1 MRIARMRAPIALFL
15 FLFAGAA
22 SAANIRFD
30 PPNPTSEIPVVA
42 HVIGEFAM
50 CAPQSASATR
60 NGSVVSITIDP
71 PNCPLT
77 TDLVIV
83 GFDLPVKL
91 GTLPPGVYQVVG
103 RVGNL
108 IAGDGT
114 LVVQDANSPF
124 SVTPNVT
131 AFASDQVT
139 ITGKD
144 VAVCLAGPSPIV
156 CGAVVKFGDVEA
168 TIVSVAPDRVVVRA
182 PQHSAGPVDVTVS
195 GKRSAGAF
203 YYLPNDRPPDAAFYE
218 PVLFPVAFSGPGA
231 YGSLWQTEIYLRNDN
246 SFPLTLSRS
255 SPFNACRLLEC
266 DFRLGPNTTWTT
278 GINTSNGFLDYI
290 PRQAAPNV
298 HFGILVRDL
307 SRQAEALGTEIPVI
321 REKDLFDHAFE
332 LLNVPTD
339 PRFRVAVRIYDVASA
354 SLVRMT
360 VSPLSGEEVLVST
373 MPQLAATAPGYFQIS
388 DLIATYPR
396 LAGKGPLRIKIEPL
410 SVGGPRTLWA
420 FASITNNETQHVTTI
435 SPQ

>member
-1 MRIARMRAPIALFL
+1 MRPVNTLFSLFL
-15 FLFAGAA
+15 IASAA
-22 SAANIRFD
+22 SAENVRFD
-30 PPNPTSEIPVVA
+30 PPNPTSETPVVA
-42 HVIGEFAM
+42 HVIGEFAT
-50 CAPQSASATR
+50 CAPKSASVTR
-60 NGSVVSITIDP
+60 NGSLISIKIDP

-91 GTLPPGVYQVVG
+91 GTLSAGVYQVVAT
-103 RVGNL
+103 VGNL
-108 IAGDGT
+108 LAGDGT
-114 LVVQDANSPF
+114 LIVQDANPPF

-131 AFASDQVT
+131 AFAGDQVT
-139 ITGKD
+139 IAGKD
-144 VAVCLAGPSPIV
+144 VAVCATGPSPIV

-168 TIVSVAPDRVVVRA
+168 TLVSVVPDQVVVRA
-182 PQHSAGPVDVTVS
+182 PQHSAGAVDVTVS
-195 GKRSAGAF
+195 GKRSAASF

-231 YGSLWQTEIYLRNDN
+231 YGSVWQTEIYLRNDN
-246 SFPLTLSRS
+246 SFSLTQSRS
-255 SPFNACRLLEC
+255 SPFNACRLFEC
-266 DFRLGPNTTWTT
+266 EFRLGPNTTWTT
-278 GINTSNGFLDYI
+278 GLNTSIGFLDYI

-332 LLNVPTD
+332 LLNVPGD

-360 VSPLSGEEVLVST
+360 ISPLSGEEILVAT
-373 MPQLAATAPGYFQIS
+373 MPQLSATAPGYFQIS
-388 DLIATYPR
+388 DLVAKYPQ